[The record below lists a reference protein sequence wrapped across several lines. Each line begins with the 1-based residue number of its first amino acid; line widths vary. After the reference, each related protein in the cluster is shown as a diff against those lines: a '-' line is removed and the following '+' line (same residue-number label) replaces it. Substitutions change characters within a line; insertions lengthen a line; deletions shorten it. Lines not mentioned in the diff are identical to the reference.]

1 MPGMWG
7 EIRMKSGFK
16 SELMESEAGPKQIK
30 KKKFH
35 SPIDVEEVEIK
46 KLEESDVEEATRVM
60 QKCMFTVSEEEISG
74 IVKKKL
80 SYGAFVDRILVGV
93 ALSWGVRFNPETR
106 EFEEGEE
113 NALFLED
120 DAILLSYEGR
130 GIRELLIEK
139 REEEGGEIGFS
150 YAVAITSQFNPDEE
164 HVGKVIEQR
173 GNKTEK
179 VLQRRGYKFVK
190 TRNGVVA
197 YKVY

>member
-1 MPGMWG
+1 
-7 EIRMKSGFK
+7 MKSGFK
-16 SELMESEAGPKQIK
+16 SEMMETEAGPRETK

-46 KLEESDVEEATRVM
+46 KLDVDDVEEATRVM
-60 QKCMFTVSEEEISG
+60 RKCMFTVDENEIKG
-74 IVKKKL
+74 IVEKNL

-120 DAILLSYEGR
+120 DAILLAYEGR

-139 REEEGGEIGFS
+139 REEEGKEDGFA

-164 HVGKVIEQR
+164 NVGKVMEQR

-179 VLQRRGYKFVK
+179 VLMRRGYEFVK

>member
-1 MPGMWG
+1 
-7 EIRMKSGFK
+7 MKSGFK
-16 SELMESEAGPKQIK
+16 SELMETEAEPKQVK
-30 KKKFH
+30 KKKFR

-60 QKCMFTVSEEEISG
+60 QKCMFSVTEEELSK
-74 IVKKKL
+74 IVEKGL

-93 ALSWGVRFNPETR
+93 ALSWGVRFNPETN
-106 EFEEGEE
+106 EFEDGEE

-120 DAILLSYEGR
+120 DAILLSYEGK

-139 REEEGGEIGFS
+139 REEEGEETGFK
-150 YAVAITSQFNPDEE
+150 YAVAITSQFNPEEE

-179 VLQRRGYKFVK
+179 VLQRRGYKFLK

-197 YKVY
+197 YIAY